1 MDTNI
6 LTKLTDTQWRIEPKG
21 PMRVPG
27 VIFGSESLIRD
38 MDDKVV
44 EQVSNVAS
52 LPGIVQAAYAM
63 PDAHWGYGFPI
74 GGVAAFDP
82 EAGGVVS
89 GGGVGFDISC
99 GVRTLHT
106 GLDRAA
112 ILAVQQELADALYYR
127 IPVGLGST
135 GGIRLK
141 DREMDAM
148 LAGGASWAV
157 GQGYG
162 RPEDLGR
169 IEEQGRMA
177 GADPKQVSD
186 QAKRRQRDEMGTLG
200 SGNHSP
206 CLSQKQIAINALTRT
221 TGDPRAPWPPRP
233 SDGDGHPARGFL
245 PRRG

>member
-27 VIFGSESLIRD
+27 VIYGSESLIRD

-44 EQVSNVAS
+44 EQVTNVAS
-52 LPGIVQAAYAM
+52 IPGIVQAAYAM

-112 ILAVQQELADALYYR
+112 ILAVQQELADALYHR
-127 IPVGLGST
+127 IPVGPGST
-135 GGIRLK
+135 GHSPQRPG
-141 DREMDAM
+141 D
-148 LAGGASWAV
+148 
-157 GQGYG
+157 G
-162 RPEDLGR
+162 RHARWRGELGR
-169 IEEQGRMA
+169 
-177 GADPKQVSD
+177 
-186 QAKRRQRDEMGTLG
+186 
-200 SGNHSP
+200 
-206 CLSQKQIAINALTRT
+206 RT
-221 TGDPRAPWPPRP
+221 GLWSA
-233 SDGDGHPARGFL
+233 
-245 PRRG
+245 